1 MTNKAKILMVITA
14 VAGLDYFFGFD
25 IKFTIINIVWCI
37 PFIYDMVKNKK
48 P

>member
-1 MTNKAKILMVITA
+1 MVITS
-14 VAGLDYFFGFD
+14 VVTLDILFGFD